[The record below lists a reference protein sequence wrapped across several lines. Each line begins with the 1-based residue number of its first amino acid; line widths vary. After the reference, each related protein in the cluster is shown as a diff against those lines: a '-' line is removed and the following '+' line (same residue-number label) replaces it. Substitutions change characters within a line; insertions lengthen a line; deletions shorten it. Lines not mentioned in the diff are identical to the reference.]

1 MTTRFSQFKLVGPV
15 LVLVAILIAG
25 LAAVPYYGVKRLDAE
40 SRERQETLVKRNI
53 SIWIADVEFA
63 LTAWT
68 IWDESIA
75 KIDNSF
81 DREWADRNIGSSLIG
96 TSRTRFAAILD
107 AEDSMIYAK
116 TADEVVGRPFFVRRA
131 SAIVDDA
138 GSLVRRVREREAGV
152 KKPGIPDPIAFSKI
166 EVIGS
171 DAVLLTASLFQADFQ
186 TAKPRGNRAPILV
199 SAIPIAGSL
208 QDFLGNRFLLDDAT
222 IGPLSSVSPDRARA
236 EIAVGQDG
244 QVEVLSWHPP
254 TPASDLLLQ
263 SLPLAAAVTILLIV
277 GGLFV
282 MRLSR
287 RTVVSLV
294 EAEQRMR
301 HAATHDFL
309 TGLANRSMIEPEF
322 ARLSSCGSLTVA
334 CLDLDGFKSVND
346 RHGHAA
352 GDELLRQVAQRL
364 KAGTRDG
371 DAVFR
376 LGGDEFAVLMPSVP
390 MAEAEWRC
398 RQLSQLL
405 SQPYVIDDVE
415 AQVGASFGLGEVQV
429 GGGETCDQALKR
441 ADAALYAAKA
451 KGRGIVVTSAMSSEG
466 SSSSAVHPNLA
477 KSRK

>member
-1 MTTRFSQFKLVGPV
+1 MTMRFTQFKLVGPA

-75 KIDNSF
+75 KIDNGF
-81 DREWADRNIGSSLIG
+81 DSEWADRNIGKSLIG

-107 AEDSMIYAK
+107 ADDNMIYTK
-116 TADEVVGRPFFVRRA
+116 TADEVIDRPFFLRGA
-131 SAIVDDA
+131 MAIVQDA
-138 GSLVRRVREREAGV
+138 GSLVERVRERETGV
-152 KKPGIPDPIAFSKI
+152 KKDGIPDPIAFSKI

-171 DAVLLTASLFQADFQ
+171 DAVLLTASLFQPDFN
-186 TAKPRGNRAPILV
+186 TAKLRGSHAPILV
-199 SAIPIAGSL
+199 SAVPIAGSL
-208 QDFLGNRFLLDDAT
+208 QDFLGNRFLLDDAAISP
-222 IGPLSSVSPDRARA
+222 IGEVSPDRARA

-244 QVEVLSWHPP
+244 QAEVLSWRPP

-263 SLPLAAAVTILLIV
+263 SLPLAAAVTILLV
-277 GGLFV
+277 AGGLFV
-282 MRLSR
+282 ARLSR

-309 TGLANRSMIEPEF
+309 TGLANRSMIQPEF
-322 ARLSSCGSLTVA
+322 TRMSGDGNLTVV

-346 RHGHAA
+346 RYGHAA
-352 GDELLRQVAQRL
+352 GDELLKQVAQRL
-364 KAGTRDG
+364 RAGTRESDV
-371 DAVFR
+371 VFR

-390 MAEAEWRC
+390 MADAEWRC

-405 SQPYVIDDVE
+405 SQPYAIGEVE
-415 AQVGASFGLGEVQV
+415 ASVGASFGLGEVSADAA
-429 GGGETCDQALKR
+429 ETCDEALKR
-441 ADAALYAAKA
+441 ADDALYAAKA
-451 KGRGIVVTSAMSSEG
+451 KGRGDVVTSSLWSEDNR
-466 SSSSAVHPNLA
+466 SSSSRTRRAG
-477 KSRK
+477 RK